1 MKSPLQLNKS
11 TNNKMLYHGEHE
23 FKVSYSRYGAFTAE
37 SKQHQSLVQPYALGL
52 HNLLSEEMDAKSTKQ
67 INGELYLY
75 GVKEGWGR

>member
-11 TNNKMLYHGEHE
+11 TNNKIFYLGEHK
-23 FKVSYSRYGAFTAE
+23 FKVSDSRYNSFTAE
-37 SKQHQSLVQPYALGL
+37 SKRHQYLVQPYALGL

-67 INGELYLY
+67 INEKVYLY